1 MLSSERLESDQREI
15 RVALNGKLQ
24 LSKGSHVR
32 VILTFIWIINIG
44 LDKVDRGQ
52 GSPRVEIT
60 EFWREISFFALKAK
74 GTKVFFLQHLLR
86 ND

>member
-32 VILTFIWIINIG
+32 VILTFIGLLILDLIRWIK
-44 LDKVDRGQ
+44 DKGH
-52 GSPRVEIT
+52 PA
-60 EFWREISFFALKAK
+60 FK
-74 GTKVFFLQHLLR
+74 
-86 ND
+86 

>member
-32 VILTFIWIINIG
+32 VILTFIGLSILDLIRWIK
-44 LDKVDRGQ
+44 DKGH
-52 GSPRVEIT
+52 PA
-60 EFWREISFFALKAK
+60 FK
-74 GTKVFFLQHLLR
+74 
-86 ND
+86 